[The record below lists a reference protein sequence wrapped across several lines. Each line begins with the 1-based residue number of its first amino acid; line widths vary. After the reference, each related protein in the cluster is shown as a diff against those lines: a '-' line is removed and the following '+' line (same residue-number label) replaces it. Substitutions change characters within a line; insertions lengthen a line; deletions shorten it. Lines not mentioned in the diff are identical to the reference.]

1 MATASTFTE
10 ENTSKVIAAHGM
22 NVHYHDIGEGEPLIM
37 LHSYGPGTTAWI
49 TFHKN
54 FPELSKHFRC
64 IAMDLPNYTKSGP
77 VVYEETQHIFQA
89 KTALALMDALGI
101 DKAHILGN
109 SQGGQSALTF
119 AYLFPDRIK
128 KLVWGGGHIGTSGG
142 YPNEY
147 LLANKQEEG
156 IRASREAG
164 ANPTRENFRRY
175 LELHIVDQEL
185 ITDELVD
192 YLLHMHTA
200 RPDITEARSKSYS
213 VPYDHSRDIM
223 NITAP
228 TLIIW
233 GRNDRTCLFEIGIN
247 ALNLI
252 PNSRLI
258 VLRDTGHWSPFE
270 KPEEYNSH
278 VLSFLKGD
286 WA

>member
-1 MATASTFTE
+1 MF
-10 ENTSKVIAAHGM
+10 
-22 NVHYHDIGEGEPLIM
+22 L
-37 LHSYGPGTTAWI
+37 
-49 TFHKN
+49 N

-192 YLLHMHTA
+192 YLLHM
-200 RPDITEARSKSYS
+200 PL
-213 VPYDHSRDIM
+213 
-223 NITAP
+223 
-228 TLIIW
+228 LIIELQ
-233 GRNDRTCLFEIGIN
+233 DLCLKLIG
-247 ALNLI
+247 L
-252 PNSRLI
+252 
-258 VLRDTGHWSPFE
+258 
-270 KPEEYNSH
+270 Y
-278 VLSFLKGD
+278 
-286 WA
+286 

>member
-10 ENTSKVIAAHGM
+10 ENTSKVIAAHGR

-119 AYLFPDRIK
+119 A
-128 KLVWGGGHIGTSGG
+128 
-142 YPNEY
+142 
-147 LLANKQEEG
+147 
-156 IRASREAG
+156 
-164 ANPTRENFRRY
+164 
-175 LELHIVDQEL
+175 
-185 ITDELVD
+185 
-192 YLLHMHTA
+192 
-200 RPDITEARSKSYS
+200 
-213 VPYDHSRDIM
+213 
-223 NITAP
+223 
-228 TLIIW
+228 
-233 GRNDRTCLFEIGIN
+233 
-247 ALNLI
+247 
-252 PNSRLI
+252 
-258 VLRDTGHWSPFE
+258 
-270 KPEEYNSH
+270 
-278 VLSFLKGD
+278 
-286 WA
+286 

>member
-1 MATASTFTE
+1 MTTSTQLTE
-10 ENTSKVIAAHGM
+10 ENTSKTIEAGGTTL
-22 NVHYHDIGEGEPLIM
+22 HYHDIGTGYPLIM

-64 IAMDLPNYTKSGP
+64 VAMDLPNFAKSGP
-77 VVYEETQHIFQA
+77 LVYDEPTHVHQA
-89 KTALALMDALGI
+89 KAALALMDALGI
-101 DKAHILGN
+101 QKAHILGN
-109 SQGGQSALTF
+109 SQGGQTALTF
-119 AYLFPDRIK
+119 AYLFPDRIN
-128 KLVWGGGHIGTSGG
+128 KLVWGGGHIGTAGG

-156 IRASREAG
+156 IRAAREAG
-164 ANPTRENFRRY
+164 TNPTHENFRRY
-175 LELHIVDQEL
+175 LELHIVDHSL

-192 YLLHMHTA
+192 YVLKQHTG
-200 RPDITEARSKSYS
+200 RPDLTEARAKSVS
-213 VPYDHSRDIM
+213 EPYDHSRNIMDIK
-223 NITAP
+223 AP
-228 TLIIW
+228 TLVIW

-252 PNSRLI
+252 PNSRLT

-270 KPEEYNSH
+270 KPAEYNAH
-278 VLSFLKGD
+278 VIDFLTGD

>member
-1 MATASTFTE
+1 M
-10 ENTSKVIAAHGM
+10 
-22 NVHYHDIGEGEPLIM
+22 
-37 LHSYGPGTTAWI
+37 
-49 TFHKN
+49 
-54 FPELSKHFRC
+54 
-64 IAMDLPNYTKSGP
+64 
-77 VVYEETQHIFQA
+77 
-89 KTALALMDALGI
+89 
-101 DKAHILGN
+101 
-109 SQGGQSALTF
+109 
-119 AYLFPDRIK
+119 
-128 KLVWGGGHIGTSGG
+128 
-142 YPNEY
+142 
-147 LLANKQEEG
+147 LANKQEVG